1 MIKELVTGRCGI
13 VKDLRINREIKSA
26 TVRVINEEGQP
37 LGVISLDEAVAN
49 AERVGLDL
57 VEVSSNTEP
66 PVCKIMD
73 YGKYRY
79 KQSKKLHDA
88 RKSQT
93 VIHVKEIRLRPKT
106 EAHDLQTKIKHIK
119 KFLEQH
125 DKVKVSMMFRGREIA
140 FTEIGRKLMD
150 QIKAALTDECIMD
163 QEPRLEGRNMVMI
176 VSPKK

>member
-1 MIKELVTGRCGI
+1 
-13 VKDLRINREIKSA
+13 
-26 TVRVINEEGQP
+26 
-37 LGVISLDEAVAN
+37 LGVISLEEALAH
-49 AERVGLDL
+49 AEKAGLDL
-57 VEVSSNTEP
+57 VEVSPTAEP

-88 RKSQT
+88 KKSQT

-106 EAHDLQTKIKHIK
+106 DEHDIQVKIKHIK
-119 KFLEQH
+119 KFLEKH
-125 DKVKVSMMFRGREIA
+125 DKVKISMVFRGREIA

-150 QIKAALTDECIMD
+150 NIKNQLVDNSVID
-163 QEPRLEGRNMVMI
+163 QEPRLEGRSMVMI

>member
-1 MIKELVTGRCGI
+1 M
-13 VKDLRINREIKSA
+13 
-26 TVRVINEEGQP
+26 EEA
-37 LGVISLDEAVAN
+37 LAN
-49 AERVGLDL
+49 AESVGLDL
-57 VEVSSNTEP
+57 VEVSATEP

-88 RKSQT
+88 KKSQT
-93 VIHVKEIRLRPKT
+93 IIQVKEIKLKPKT
-106 EAHDLQTKIKHIK
+106 EDHDVQVKLKHIK
-119 KFLEQH
+119 KFLKDN
-125 DKVKVSMMFRGREIA
+125 DKVKISMMFRGREIA

-150 QIKAALTDECIMD
+150 EIKNELVNECIID

>member
-1 MIKELVTGRCGI
+1 LK
-13 VKDLRINREIKSA
+13 INREIKSA
-26 TVRVINEEGQP
+26 KVRVISDDSKQ
-37 LGVISLDEAVAN
+37 LGVISLDEALEH
-49 AERVGLDL
+49 AEKAGLDL
-57 VEVSSNTEP
+57 VEVSPTAEP

-88 RKSQT
+88 KKSQT

-106 EAHDLQTKIKHIK
+106 DEHDIQVKIKHIK
-119 KFLEQH
+119 KFLEKH
-125 DKVKVSMMFRGREIA
+125 DKVKISMVFRGREIA

-150 QIKAALTDECIMD
+150 NIRTQLIDNSVID
-163 QEPRLEGRNMVMI
+163 QEPRLEGRSMVMI

>member
-1 MIKELVTGRCGI
+1 M
-13 VKDLRINREIKSA
+13 
-26 TVRVINEEGQP
+26 
-37 LGVISLDEAVAN
+37 GVISLEEALAY
-49 AERVGLDL
+49 AEKAGLDL
-57 VEVSSNTEP
+57 VEVSPTAEP

-88 RKSQT
+88 KKSQT

-106 EAHDLQTKIKHIK
+106 EEHDVQVKVKHIK
-119 KFLEQH
+119 KFLENH
-125 DKVKVSMMFRGREIA
+125 DKVKISMMFRGREIA
-140 FTEIGRKLMD
+140 FTEIGRKLMEE
-150 QIKAALTDECIMD
+150 IKSQLVDDSIID

>member
-1 MIKELVTGRCGI
+1 MIT
-13 VKDLRINREIKSA
+13 
-26 TVRVINEEGQP
+26 EEGQQ
-37 LGVISLDEAVAN
+37 LGVISLDEAVAH

-57 VEVSSNTEP
+57 VEVSSNTDP

-88 RKSQT
+88 KKSQT

-106 EAHDLQTKIKHIK
+106 EAHDLQVKIKHIK
-119 KFLEQH
+119 NFLEKH

-140 FTEIGRKLMD
+140 FTEIGRRIMD
-150 QIKAALTDECIMD
+150 QIKTELANDCIMD

>member
-1 MIKELVTGRCGI
+1 M
-13 VKDLRINREIKSA
+13 
-26 TVRVINEEGQP
+26 
-37 LGVISLDEAVAN
+37 
-49 AERVGLDL
+49 

-66 PVCKIMD
+66 PVCKVMD

-79 KQSKKLHDA
+79 KQSKKIHDA

-150 QIKAALTDECIMD
+150 QIKVALVDECIMD

>member
-1 MIKELVTGRCGI
+1 
-13 VKDLRINREIKSA
+13 
-26 TVRVINEEGQP
+26 
-37 LGVISLDEAVAN
+37 LGVISLEEALAY
-49 AERVGLDL
+49 AEKASLDL
-57 VEVSSNTEP
+57 VEVSPTAEP

-88 RKSQT
+88 KKSQT

-106 EAHDLQTKIKHIK
+106 DEHDVQVKVKHIK
-119 KFLEQH
+119 KFLEKH
-125 DKVKVSMMFRGREIA
+125 DKVKISMMFRGREIA
-140 FTEIGRKLMD
+140 FTEIGRKLMEE
-150 QIKAALTDECIMD
+150 IKSQLADDSMID

>member
-1 MIKELVTGRCGI
+1 
-13 VKDLRINREIKSA
+13 
-26 TVRVINEEGQP
+26 
-37 LGVISLDEAVAN
+37 LGVISLEEALAY
-49 AERVGLDL
+49 AEKAGLDL
-57 VEVSSNTEP
+57 VEVSPTAEP

-88 RKSQT
+88 KKSQT

-106 EAHDLQTKIKHIK
+106 EEHDVQVKVKHIK
-119 KFLEQH
+119 KFLEKH
-125 DKVKVSMMFRGREIA
+125 DKVKISLMFRGREIA
-140 FTEIGRKLMD
+140 FTEIGRKLMEE
-150 QIKAALTDECIMD
+150 IKSQLAGDCVID